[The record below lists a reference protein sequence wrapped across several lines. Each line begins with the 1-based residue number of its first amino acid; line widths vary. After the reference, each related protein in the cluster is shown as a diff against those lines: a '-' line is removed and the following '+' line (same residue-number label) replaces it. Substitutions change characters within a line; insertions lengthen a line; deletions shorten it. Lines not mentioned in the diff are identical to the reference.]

1 MKICSLLPTAT
12 EVLFALGLGDEVVG
26 VTHECDY
33 PPEAKQKRRVVRTVI
48 AQDRMSSDEIDRTVR
63 AALRSGDSLYQ
74 VDVDALRE
82 LAPDL
87 IVTQELCE
95 VCAID
100 TGHVLRALSTLPSK
114 PEILSLHPHTLSD
127 SFRDIRLI
135 GAQTGRGQEADD
147 LVRRLQDR
155 MTRVQDLVAEL
166 PRPRVICMEWLRPL
180 MACGHWVPEQVELA
194 GGQEVVS
201 RAGEQSHV
209 VEWPQIREADPD
221 ALILMPCGFSIA
233 RTRQELPLLTSLPG
247 WEALRAVTS
256 RNAWLV
262 NGPAYFNQSGPRL
275 VDGIDVLA
283 GLLHP
288 DRAGHLVP
296 PGAAEPL

>member
-1 MKICSLLPTAT
+1 MLPTAT
-12 EVLFALGLGDEVVG
+12 EVLFALGLGDDVVG

-33 PPEAKQKRRVVRTVI
+33 PPEAKQKRCVVRTVI

-63 AALRSGDSLYQ
+63 AALESGDSLYQ
-74 VDVDALRE
+74 VDVDMLRE

-87 IVTQELCE
+87 VVTQELCE

-100 TGHVLRALSTLPSK
+100 TGHVMRSLAALPSR
-114 PEILSLHPHTLSD
+114 PEILSLHPHTLQD
-127 SFRDIRLI
+127 IFRDIRLI
-135 GAQTGRGQEADD
+135 GAQTGREQEADA

-155 MTRVQDLVAEL
+155 IARVQDLVADL
-166 PRPRVICMEWLRPL
+166 PRPRVICVEWLKPL
-180 MACGHWVPEQVELA
+180 MACGHWVPEQVALA
-194 GGQEVVS
+194 GGQEVFS
-201 RAGEQSHV
+201 RAGEKSRV

-221 ALILMPCGFSIA
+221 VLILMPCGFSIA

-247 WEALRAVTS
+247 WEALRAVKS
-256 RNAWLV
+256 RNVWLV

-275 VDGIDVLA
+275 VDGIEVLA

-288 DRAGHLVP
+288 DRAGSLIP
-296 PGAAEPL
+296 DGAAEPL

>member
-12 EVLFALGLGDEVVG
+12 EILFSLGLGDDVVG

-33 PPEAKQKRRVVRTVI
+33 PPEARQKRCVVRTVI
-48 AQDRMSSDEIDRTVR
+48 EQDRMSSDEIDRTVR
-63 AALRSGDSLYQ
+63 AALRSGGSLYQ

-87 IVTQELCE
+87 LVTQELCE

-100 TGHVLRALSTLPSK
+100 TEHVMRSLATLPSR
-114 PEILSLHPHTLSD
+114 PEILSLHPHTLQD
-127 SFRDIRLI
+127 IFRDIRLI
-135 GAQTGRGQEADD
+135 GAQTGRGQEAED

-155 MTRVQDLVAEL
+155 MARVQDLVADL
-166 PRPRVICMEWLRPL
+166 PRPRVICVEWLEPL
-180 MACGHWVPEQVELA
+180 MACGHWVPEQVALA
-194 GGQEVVS
+194 GGQEVFS
-201 RAGEQSHV
+201 RAGEQSRV

-233 RTRQELPLLTSLPG
+233 RTRQELSLLTSLSG
-247 WEALRAVTS
+247 WEALRAVQS
-256 RNAWLV
+256 RHVWLV
-262 NGPAYFNQSGPRL
+262 NGPAYFNQSGLRL
-275 VDGIDVLA
+275 VDGIEVLA

-296 PGAAEPL
+296 SGAVEPL